1 MVIDGQRR
9 YVQMTI
15 KWYYIFLLDKE
26 KDKPDAKLRFRV
38 RWGKNIVAFNLGFRI
53 DISKWSID
61 TQRCKNGTTHGKTK
75 ATASVINREINRYE
89 EAAEKIFAQFEKEN
103 LLPDKQAF
111 KDAFLKEVRNIET
124 KKEISKESEF
134 LQAYNTFTREI
145 GFQNSW
151 TDATYKKFT
160 TLKNHLLAFNKEI
173 SFSALNEDGLN
184 MFVAY
189 LRDDADLRNSTIKKQ
204 IGFLKWFLRW
214 ANAKGYNDIRDFE
227 IFSPK
232 LKDTEK
238 KVIFLEWDELM
249 KVYNFKFPENKK
261 YLERVRDVF
270 CFCCFTSLRYSD
282 VANLKWH
289 NVSEDY
295 IMITTVKTADT
306 LKIELNDYSKA
317 IIEKYRGYSF
327 PNDIVLPVITNQKMN
342 EYIKQVGYVCEINTP
357 INITYYKGNERIDEV
372 YPKYQLLGT
381 HSGRRTFICNALM
394 LGISPEVVMKWTGHS
409 DYKSMKPYIDIADSA
424 KQKAMKL
431 FNKK

>member
-1 MVIDGQRR
+1 
-9 YVQMTI
+9 MTI
-15 KWYYIFLLDKE
+15 KWYHIFLLDKE

-38 RWGKNIVAFNLGFRI
+38 RWGQNIVAFNLGFRI
-53 DISKWSID
+53 DVSKWSVD
-61 TQRCKNGTTHGKTK
+61 TQRCKNGTTHGKNK
-75 ATASVINREINRYE
+75 VMASVINREINRYE
-89 EAAEKIFAQFEKEN
+89 EAAEKIFTQFEKEN
-103 LLPDKQAF
+103 HIPDKQTF
-111 KDAFLKEVRNIET
+111 KNAFLKEVRNIET
-124 KKEISKESEF
+124 EKEVSEETIF
-134 LQAYNTFTREI
+134 LQAYNTFTKEM

-173 SFSALNEDGLN
+173 AFSSLNEDGLN
-184 MFVAY
+184 MFVAH

-214 ANAKGYNDIRDFE
+214 ANAKGYHDIRDFE

-249 KVYNFKFPENKK
+249 KVYNFEFPENKR

-289 NVSEDY
+289 NVSDYY
-295 IMITTVKTADT
+295 IMITTIKTADT

-317 IIEKYRGYSF
+317 ILEKYRGCSF
-327 PNDIVLPVITNQKMN
+327 PNNTVLPVITNQKMN
-342 EYIKQVGYVCEINTP
+342 EYIKQVGYICEINTP